1 MQLKPSPLHLAVVM
15 ALSTYTMTQPA
26 TAAEAAV
33 DQEVVEIRGSSAT
46 ENSETYQAPAT
57 RSATGLALAPRET
70 PQALTSVNRQQMEDF
85 GLDNLN
91 DVLAI
96 TPGVNVERVETDR
109 TYYTARG
116 FDITNFQLDGLG
128 VPAVYGNQMGDLD
141 TALYDRVEVLRG
153 ANGLMSGSGNPS
165 ATVNLVR
172 KRPTRETQ
180 ASGNISAGSWERYR
194 MQGDLSGA
202 INDAGTVRGR
212 AVIALEDG
220 KSYLDRYEKQRDL
233 FYGVLEADLSETT
246 LLTLG
251 HSRQQDDSDSPL
263 WGALPMQF
271 TDGTPT
277 DYDVSTSTSADWS
290 YWNNRTLN
298 TFAELRETLAN
309 GWTATARLTH
319 TETESDSKLFYV
331 YGTPDPD
338 TGLGLKAYPSR
349 YDMETEQWV
358 ADLHASGPFE
368 LGGREHELIVGA
380 QWFRSEVWDESNYG
394 QGIGT
399 DLSATGAFDGRYPEP
414 AFDAGV
420 DGSDWEHKQGSLY
433 GAGRFSLTDSL
444 HLLAGLKAVTL
455 ESEGSSYGS
464 SRNTEYDLEL
474 VPYAGLT
481 YDLNE
486 TYTWYA
492 SYTEI
497 FEAQE
502 EQDQNRRLLD
512 PLTGSTYETG
522 IKADLF
528 EGRAHGSISVFRSE
542 QENVPELAGTFGN
555 GQSYY
560 RGVDGVTSKG
570 FEADLS
576 GELMPGWQANAG
588 YAYVDIED
596 ADGNRTKTETPRHML
611 KLATT
616 YHIPSMP
623 ALKVGGSVRWQDEVS
638 SAVATQDAYA
648 LVDLMASYRIN
659 ASMTATLNINNVTD
673 EKYINSVRWAQAYYG
688 APRNAMLTLGWK
700 Y

>member
-26 TAAEAAV
+26 IAAEAAV
-33 DQEVVEIRGSSAT
+33 DQEVVEIRGSAST

-57 RSATGLALAPRET
+57 RSATGLALTPLET
-70 PQALTSVNRQQMEDF
+70 PQALTSVNRQQMDDF

-153 ANGLMSGSGNPS
+153 ANGLMTGSGNPS

-180 ASGNISAGSWERYR
+180 VSANISAGSWERYR
-194 MQGDLSGA
+194 LQGDLSGA

-212 AVIALEDG
+212 AVVALEDG

-290 YWNNRTLN
+290 YWNNQTLN

-338 TGLGLKAYPSR
+338 TSLGLKSYPSR

-380 QWFRSEVWDESNYG
+380 QWFRSEIWDESNYG

-399 DLSATGAFDGRYPEP
+399 DLSASGAFDGSYPEP
-414 AFDAGV
+414 AFDAAV
-420 DGSDWEHKQGSLY
+420 DGSEWVHKQSSAY
-433 GAGRFSLTDSL
+433 TAGRFSLTDNL

-464 SRNTEYDLEL
+464 SRDTEYDLEL

-481 YDLNE
+481 YALND

-502 EQDQNRRLLD
+502 EQDENRSLLD
-512 PLTGSTYETG
+512 PLTGTTYETG

-528 EGRAHGSISVFRSE
+528 GGRAYGSVSIFRSE
-542 QENVPELAGTFGN
+542 QENVPELAGTFGD

-560 RGVDGVTSKG
+560 RGVDGVSSKG

-588 YAYVDIED
+588 YSYVDIED

-616 YHIPSMP
+616 YRIPSMP
-623 ALKVGGSVRWQDEVS
+623 QLKVGGSVRWQDEVS
-638 SAVATQDAYA
+638 SAVATQDAYT
-648 LVDLMASYRIN
+648 LVDLMASYRIDKN
-659 ASMTATLNINNVTD
+659 LTATLNINNVTD
-673 EKYINSVRWAQAYYG
+673 EKHINSVRWAQAYYG
-688 APRNAMLTLGWK
+688 APRNVMLTLGWK